1 MKKYICKI
9 APKLVIRILF
19 HIVYIVAIASLP
31 YIIKSMIDE
40 DYSSGT
46 QKVIFYIGI
55 FVLMIAIG
63 MLAQYITQRTAWR
76 VDYDLYKEVRGDLF
90 LSIIKK
96 NTIEFQKKDIG
107 EYTSMLENDVNAL
120 GEYVG
125 YCLDVAESVISL
137 ITYAVFIFLLD
148 FRIAIVIY
156 IVTFVTLFLPKVTAK
171 TLANKKNNLLKET
184 GKYISKIND
193 LLRGFQI
200 INNETEKGF
209 LKRYNKSLNEMEE
222 SRYQYGTYKTFVNVF
237 NGTMMYIIDISAF
250 AVIGVLLATGNI
262 TVGVATATI
271 TYIREF
277 SAPLRG
283 VIDSISS
290 VKAVSGVKEK
300 LLEEIERR
308 YSRGKIIDFSK
319 EIVFKNVCVDYKE
332 FEVKDFS
339 YKFEKGKKYAIIGE
353 SGSGKSTILKLL
365 MKSVQADSGSIMV
378 DGHDIQELDMSS
390 IIGYMNQDTHIFA
403 ENFEDNVKVFGS
415 YSEERFQKVKKKL
428 GNNML
433 DFLFQKTECNKCSG
447 GEKQLIAFFRTLMA
461 EKRLIILDEPFGALD
476 TKKEKIVTEILLKD
490 ERSVL
495 MVTHNIS
502 PEYLKQ
508 FDYVIRMESGKII
521 SVT

>member
-9 APKLVIRILF
+9 APKLVIRFLF

-46 QKVIFYIGI
+46 HKVIIYVGI

-63 MLAQYITQRTAWR
+63 MIAQYITQRTAWR
-76 VDYDLYKEVRGDLF
+76 VDYDLYRAVRGDLF
-90 LSIIKK
+90 LSIIRK
-96 NTIEFQKKDIG
+96 NTIEFQKKDVG

-125 YCLDVAESVISL
+125 YCLDVAESLISL
-137 ITYAVFIFLLD
+137 ITYAVFIFMLD
-148 FRIAIVIY
+148 FRIAVVIY
-156 IVTFVTLFLPKVTAK
+156 VVTFLTLFLPKVTAK
-171 TLANKKNNLLKET
+171 RFANKKNCLLKET
-184 GKYISKIND
+184 GKYISKVND
-193 LLRGFQI
+193 LLNGFQI
-200 INNETEKGF
+200 INAKTEIGF
-209 LKRYNKSLNEMEE
+209 WKRYNQSLEEMEE
-222 SRYQYGTYKTFVNVF
+222 TRYRYGSYKTFVNVF
-237 NGTMMYIIDISAF
+237 NGSMMYLIDISAF
-250 AVIGVLLATGNI
+250 AVIAVLLATGNI

-290 VKAVSGVKEK
+290 VKAVSGAKEK
-300 LLEEIERR
+300 LLDEIKLDWM
-308 YSRGKIIDFSK
+308 RGRTIDFSR
-319 EIVFKNVCVDYKE
+319 EIVFKNVCVDYKG

-365 MKSVQADSGSIMV
+365 MKSAQADSGSIMV
-378 DGHDIQELDMSS
+378 DGHDIQGVDMAS
-390 IIGYMNQDTHIFA
+390 IVGYMDQNTHIFA

-415 YSEERFQKVKKKL
+415 YSEEIFQDVKKRI

-433 DFLFQKTECNKCSG
+433 DSIFQKTECNKCSG

-461 EKRLIILDEPFGALD
+461 EKKLIILDEPFGALD
-476 TKKEKIVTEILLKD
+476 SSKEKMVTEILLQ
-490 ERSVL
+490 EECTVL
-495 MVTHNIS
+495 MVTHNVS
-502 PEYLKQ
+502 TEYLKQ
-508 FDYVIRMESGKII
+508 FDYVLRMERGK
-521 SVT
+521 VVLVM